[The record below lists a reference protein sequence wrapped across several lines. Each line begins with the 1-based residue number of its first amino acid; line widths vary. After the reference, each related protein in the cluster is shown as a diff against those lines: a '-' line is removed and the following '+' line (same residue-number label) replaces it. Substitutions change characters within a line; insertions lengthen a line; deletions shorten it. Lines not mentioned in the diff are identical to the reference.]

1 MKKRSARP
9 SATRHHQRRFG
20 ERQISADDETPGVHA
35 DRPLQLAGRSD
46 AADELAD
53 EVESNALVDNATAI
67 YDVIRPYTRAILLGL
82 AGALLAAVAWIL
94 VSSQQAALQSQGWDA
109 YLAAVSSGDPAALNE
124 VTTRHA
130 GTPAADWSR
139 LMLAEM
145 SLEEGTQLLFAD
157 RDRALPRLQSAVDLY
172 AGILSDKPQAILAE
186 RATFGI
192 DFPTSA
198 LAGMAR
204 QRSKALAGDSA
215 TEWYSWFAAQKM
227 TPPVPPAAAAETG
240 ASETG
245 ADAAPAAPADGA
257 VPPE

>member
-1 MKKRSARP
+1 M
-9 SATRHHQRRFG
+9 
-20 ERQISADDETPGVHA
+20 
-35 DRPLQLAGRSD
+35 
-46 AADELAD
+46 
-53 EVESNALVDNATAI
+53 
-67 YDVIRPYTRAILLGL
+67 
-82 AGALLAAVAWIL
+82 
-94 VSSQQAALQSQGWDA
+94 
-109 YLAAVSSGDPAALNE
+109 
-124 VTTRHA
+124 
-130 GTPAADWSR
+130 
-139 LMLAEM
+139 
-145 SLEEGTQLLFAD
+145 
-157 RDRALPRLQSAVDLY
+157 PRLQSAVDLY

-192 DFPTSA
+192 AKARESMGQLDEARQGYEALASDFPTSA